1 MTYCIKKID
10 LGQENDIDEMRLAMC
25 WLFFKL
31 IDGFVRLY
39 YTSHSKKRK
48 KTRILD
54 KCKYGLKVL
63 MQGKS
68 NRLRDSQLS
77 GTYRNFKGHLDS
89 QVSQLPHMC
98 PGDLAANLRLEFGFY

>member
-1 MTYCIKKID
+1 
-10 LGQENDIDEMRLAMC
+10 
-25 WLFFKL
+25 
-31 IDGFVRLY
+31 
-39 YTSHSKKRK
+39 
-48 KTRILD
+48 
-54 KCKYGLKVL
+54 

-68 NRLRDSQLS
+68 NRLRDSQLF